1 MTILAEPE
9 VPDSSDIRV
18 VTVGVSQGRLILRRF
33 LANKTALASIVVF
46 LFILV
51 ISITSVGVFSL
62 PGWWK
67 WKYTDLSPLINGGQP
82 TLSVVPEWLG
92 GAGIHL
98 GEHPFGQ
105 TWIGIDYFSMT
116 MRGIQNS
123 LVVMFVVGILVLIIG
138 TVIGAVAGYY
148 RGWVESLLMRF
159 TDLIIVIPVIVLGI
173 VVGRIASISA
183 KDLGVLGLAIVL
195 GLFLWTGLARLVR
208 GEFLTLRERE
218 YVDAARVFGARD
230 ARIIFRHILPNA
242 IGVVIV
248 TTTLVMAASIL
259 LETGLS
265 YLGFGIRP
273 PDVSLGLIISQN
285 QNAFSTRPWLFLWPG
300 LFIVSIALTVNFI
313 GDGLRDAFD
322 PRQRRFV
329 ASKMKEPAMEEPSMK
344 EPS

>member
-9 VPDSSDIRV
+9 LPEAEVSAA
-18 VTVGVSQGRLILRRF
+18 TVGVSQGRLILRRF
-33 LANKTALASIVVF
+33 LRNKTAMASVVVF
-46 LFILV
+46 LLIVVLS
-51 ISITSVGVFSL
+51 ISSVGVFGIR
-62 PGWWK
+62 GWWK
-67 WKYTDLSPLINGGQP
+67 YTYTDTPHLVDGGRP
-82 TLSVVPEWLG
+82 TLSVIPEWLG
-92 GAGIHL
+92 GNGITL
-98 GEHPFGQ
+98 GDHPFGQ
-105 TWIGIDYFSMT
+105 TLIGIDYFSMV

-123 LVVMFVVGILVLIIG
+123 LVVMFVVGILVAIIG
-138 TVIGAVAGYY
+138 TVVGAVAGYY
-148 RGWVESLLMRF
+148 RGWVESVLMRF
-159 TDLIIVIPVIVLGI
+159 TDLVIVIPVIVLGI

-183 KDLGVLGLAIVL
+183 KDLGVLGLALVL

-208 GEFLTLRERE
+208 GEFLSLRERE
-218 YVDAARVFGARD
+218 YVDAAKVSGARD

-273 PDVSLGLIISQN
+273 PDVSLGLVISQN

-300 LFIVSIALTVNFI
+300 LFIVAIALTVNFI

-329 ASKMKEPAMEEPSMK
+329 PSKMKERPS
-344 EPS
+344 S